1 MLLRSLWKDE
11 SGAVL
16 SAELIMIMTLL
27 LAATAVG
34 ISTLRNALVTELA
47 DVAAAIGSL
56 NQSYTVGGI
65 TGHHSAA
72 SAQAFTDAKDSCD
85 NQTACAQ
92 QGSTSQCLAIC
103 TTGGHGEEGGIN
115 DNTPGPGGSEILGDG
130 FDD

>member
-1 MLLRSLWKDE
+1 MLLRLLWKDE
-11 SGAVL
+11 GGAVL

-65 TGHHSAA
+65 TGHHSGA
-72 SAQAFTDAKDSCD
+72 SAQAYSDAQDACD
-85 NQTACAQ
+85 NQVACAQ
-92 QGSTSQCLAIC
+92 SGTNSQCLAIC
-103 TTGGHGEEGGIN
+103 TTGSHGEEGGIN
-115 DNTPGPGGSEILGDG
+115 DNVPNDPNSTGS
-130 FDD
+130 

>member
-1 MLLRSLWKDE
+1 MMKKLWMDE
-11 SGAVL
+11 GGAVL
-16 SAELIMIMTLL
+16 SAELILVMTLL

-72 SAQAFTDAKDSCD
+72 SSQAFTDAKDTCD
-85 NQTACAQ
+85 NQTACQQ
-92 QGSTSQCLAIC
+92 QGTTSQCIAIC

-115 DNTPGPGGSEILGDG
+115 DNAPSNP
-130 FDD
+130 

>member
-1 MLLRSLWKDE
+1 MMKKLWMDE
-11 SGAVL
+11 GGAVL
-16 SAELIMIMTLL
+16 SAELILVMTLL

-65 TGHHSAA
+65 TGHHSGA
-72 SAQAFTDAKDSCD
+72 SAQAFTDAQDACD
-85 NQTACAQ
+85 NQIACQQ
-92 QGSTSQCLAIC
+92 QGTTSQCIAIC

-115 DNTPGPGGSEILGDG
+115 DNAPSNP
-130 FDD
+130 